1 MQVNDIVLVYN
12 NYIGKV
18 TKIENDVATIIFDY
32 KRQRKCSISV
42 DNINVID
49 DDFIDFILNYDYQ
62 VFDKRP
68 TYKKNVFDDTIE
80 KMEYKNHL
88 FDVTFKSY
96 QYTFV
101 LIDSLKKYVKCNTD
115 NSSKCI
121 EIGTTLLYLRE
132 KFKYLKL
139 IKENEKANIDDLIS
153 LTNEFIDKLFSL
165 DLFHQLCD
173 LITSK
178 DLYSLYLYCKY
189 IFSLNISE
197 NLKVYLILLVANN
210 TIHLFSLCFAFDY
223 EEELIFKNLVWA
235 LAEYDYSSNK
245 NYMINRSIK
254 LLRENKE
261 FEWVKLMV
269 NGYRLSELIY
279 PNYLSCKIFTEI
291 IKKTKNLVPY
301 WTIDI
306 SSYQFFQAADYEEL
320 IFINAS
326 NENIRFLL
334 DNGYIKNIL
343 QQHVIHMD
351 FETGL
356 KYYHLMIR
364 PARKTFMQMY
374 EEKILKHNPKIIV
387 DMYLSSFEEPF
398 SKEEKNIIRKYL
410 PNDNQYFS
418 TFIKNIFNENETRSL
433 NHLLSNIRKGES

>member
-1 MQVNDIVLVYN
+1 M
-12 NYIGKV
+12 
-18 TKIENDVATIIFDY
+18 
-32 KRQRKCSISV
+32 
-42 DNINVID
+42 
-49 DDFIDFILNYDYQ
+49 
-62 VFDKRP
+62 P
-68 TYKKNVFDDTIE
+68 
-80 KMEYKNHL
+80 
-88 FDVTFKSY
+88 
-96 QYTFV
+96 
-101 LIDSLKKYVKCNTD
+101 
-115 NSSKCI
+115 
-121 EIGTTLLYLRE
+121 
-132 KFKYLKL
+132 
-139 IKENEKANIDDLIS
+139 
-153 LTNEFIDKLFSL
+153 
-165 DLFHQLCD
+165 
-173 LITSK
+173 SK

-210 TIHLFSLCFAFDY
+210 TIHLFSLCFAFNY

-291 IKKTKNLVPY
+291 IKKSKNLVPY

-343 QQHVIHMD
+343 QQHVIHMY

-374 EEKILKHNPKIIV
+374 EEKILKLNPKIIV

-418 TFIKNIFNENETRSL
+418 TFIKNIFNENKTRSL